1 MNYFSRIGNSMD
13 RKRIEDGVREI
24 IGGVGEDPAR
34 PGLQRT
40 PARVRRAYEELLS
53 GYEVDVKKLINGALY
68 EIEHNDMVVV
78 SEIEFYS
85 LCEHHMLPFFGSA
98 YIAYIPN
105 GWVIGLSKI
114 PRMVDVFAHRLQL
127 QERMTS
133 QIADCMME
141 TIHPQGVAVV
151 TSGQHLCSMMRGV
164 KKNKTRLV
172 SSCMRG
178 VFEKDEEIQA
188 RFFNQIKLP

>member
-1 MNYFSRIGNSMD
+1 MD

-24 IGGVGEDPAR
+24 ICGVGEDPKR
-34 PGLQRT
+34 PGLKRT

-53 GYEVDVKKLINGALY
+53 GYEVDFNKLINGARY
-68 EIEHNDMVVV
+68 EIEHNDMVVA

-98 YIAYIPN
+98 YIAYIPD
-105 GWVIGLSKI
+105 GKVIGLSKI
-114 PRMVDVFAHRLQL
+114 PRIVDVFAHRLQL

-133 QIADCMME
+133 QIADCLME
-141 TIHPQGVAVV
+141 TIHPQGVAVI
-151 TSGQHLCSMMRGV
+151 TSAQHMCSMMRGV

-172 SSCMRG
+172 SSCLRG
-178 VFEKDEEIQA
+178 VFEKDKETQA
-188 RFFNQIKLP
+188 RFFSQIRLP

>member
-1 MNYFSRIGNSMD
+1 MD

-40 PARVRRAYEELLS
+40 PARVRRAYEEMLS

-114 PRMVDVFAHRLQL
+114 PRMVDVFTHRLQL
-127 QERMTS
+127 QERMTG
-133 QIADCMME
+133 QIADCIME

-164 KKNKTRLV
+164 KKNKIRLV

-178 VFEKDEEIQA
+178 VFEKDEELQA
-188 RFFNQIKLP
+188 RFFSQIRLP